1 MLLLLLLQAP
11 QQLQCSSSSSSSR
24 GSTLEKDQEKLHLSH
39 HSFGKFD
46 VNLRIV
52 VGYSNPAERRQKSYQ
67 NLNFDVDLVG
77 KDKRDC
83 CINP

>member
-11 QQLQCSSSSSSSR
+11 QQPQCSSSSSSR

>member
-11 QQLQCSSSSSSSR
+11 QQPQCSSSSRSR
-24 GSTLEKDQEKLHLSH
+24 GSTLEKDQEMLHLSH

-67 NLNFDVDLVG
+67 NLNVDVDLVG